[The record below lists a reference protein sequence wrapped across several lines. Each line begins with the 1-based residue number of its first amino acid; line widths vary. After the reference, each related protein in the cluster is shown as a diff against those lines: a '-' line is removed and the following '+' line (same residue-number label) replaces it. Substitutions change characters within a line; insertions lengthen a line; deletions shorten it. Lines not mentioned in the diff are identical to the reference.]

1 MESSIQGKM
10 IRELIAHFSSDL
22 LIGKK
27 IKWRPAEKARER
39 GAALALPGR
48 VFMDGNTNERFY
60 DGLAGTGGK

>member
-22 LIGKK
+22 LIGPLAP
-27 IKWRPAEKARER
+27 PACRIA
-39 GAALALPGR
+39 AALALPGR
-48 VFMDGNTNERFY
+48 FFVDGNTNERFY